1 MSNKFKDIDIKNHM
15 YYFFNSI
22 INIKIFDPNKIK
34 IDEKSYKNILIYYIG
49 NVPIKNSKY
58 VKISS
63 VNPLYL
69 IISQLNRCSE
79 KISQYKSLTLVL
91 TNESKEIIK
100 NMKNYGVKSDIQLV
114 Q

>member
-1 MSNKFKDIDIKNHM
+1 MKSHA
-15 YYFFNSI
+15 
-22 INIKIFDPNKIK
+22 KITT
-34 IDEKSYKNILIYYIG
+34 YLLIYYIG

-63 VNPLYL
+63 VNLLYL
-69 IISQLNRCSE
+69 IISQLNRYSE
-79 KISQYKSLTLVL
+79 KINQYKSLTLVL
-91 TNESKEIIK
+91 TNESKEIIE

>member
-1 MSNKFKDIDIKNHM
+1 MKSHT
-15 YYFFNSI
+15 
-22 INIKIFDPNKIK
+22 KITT
-34 IDEKSYKNILIYYIG
+34 YLLIYYIG

-58 VKISS
+58 VEISS

-69 IISQLNRCSE
+69 IISQLNRYSE
-79 KISQYKSLTLVL
+79 KINQYKSLTLVL
-91 TNESKEIIK
+91 TNESKEIIE